1 MATNLAPKLKIGS
14 VLTTVLFS
22 TLLVSAATLWP
33 IYEQHRATS
42 LHQFNTEANSQ
53 SNLLKTLLSPVIQS
67 NNTKIQKTS
76 FQNAL
81 KDLEPLWKKSA
92 DTQKNTRY
100 LLIEKKLK
108 SKQANVVLDVGQ
120 ANISANL
127 EQLEPLIQKSVNE
140 TSLVNIAPNFYL
152 SLSPIYNDRFG
163 LLILQRQPN
172 LTQIMQAIAPYTG
185 ASILSAFLLS
195 WLILKFWKGRTLKK
209 IGQSQ
214 ARYKQLVE
222 SSMDWIW
229 ETDQH
234 GNLTYS
240 SEQCFNIIGYQPK
253 EIIGKP
259 IFHFLL
265 PDKATQYE
273 QNILSFMQHNANIYN
288 LEVHFESKSG
298 VPVMIQMNGQA
309 YKNDANRV
317 MGYRG
322 INRDITQQ
330 KQRHDS
336 IISMAYFDSLTQLPN
351 RAQLLVQ
358 LNKHLAEVVQ
368 RKDLTLS
375 ALLFLDLDGFKD
387 VNDSQGHDI
396 GDALLREIAQRMQ
409 RISREQDQVFRL
421 AGDEFVVLIRCNNQ
435 ILMPEFKLLIHKYIE
450 QLQASINQPLVIDSH
465 NIIVSASVG
474 VALIPQDGRSTSEIL
489 SHADSAMY
497 QAKRDGK
504 NCYRYFDASMQEIE
518 DRRKQMAREIKDAI
532 KNKEFK
538 LYYQLQIN
546 SNTNKIYGMEA
557 LIRWPHP
564 TRNAMISPAEFIEIA
579 IEANHIQAIDKWVIE
594 QATKDIAAMQ
604 KNTHRSIPVSIN
616 LSSKTLEN
624 PQLPQMI
631 NEAMEQNF
639 LSPTDLRIE
648 VTETSLLNNLDKAV
662 ESLESLRKKGIQTSI
677 DDFGTGY
684 SSLSYLQTLPVDTLK
699 IDKSFIDKIATSNSD
714 LQICRSIIQLAQSLN
729 KNLIAEGVQSD
740 IQRDILAEE
749 GCFIIQ
755 GFIYAEPEPMSKIIQ
770 HLMQRPKQVVGQD
783 TEQTSTESKLKLIA
797 QID

>member
-1 MATNLAPKLKIGS
+1 MANNLAPKLKLGT
-14 VLTTVLFS
+14 VLITVLFS
-22 TLLVSAATLWP
+22 TLLVSAATLLP
-33 IYEQHRATS
+33 IYEKHRTTS
-42 LHQFNTEANSQ
+42 FQQFNTEANSQ
-53 SNLLKTLLSPVIQS
+53 SNLLKTLLAPVIKSRTSRTQ
-67 NNTKIQKTS
+67 NTS
-76 FQNAL
+76 FKNAL
-81 KDLEPLWKKSA
+81 KDLEPLWKQSA
-92 DTQKNTRY
+92 DTHHNTRY
-100 LLIEKKLK
+100 FLIEKKPN
-108 SKQANVVLDVGQ
+108 SKKTSIVLDIGQ
-120 ANISANL
+120 DNINTDL
-127 EQLEPLIQKSVNE
+127 EQLQTLIEKSVTE
-140 TSLVNIAPNFYL
+140 TSLVNTAPNFYL
-152 SLSPIYNDRFG
+152 SFSPIYNDRFG

-172 LTQIMQAIAPYTG
+172 LTQTIQGIAPYTG
-185 ASILSAFLLS
+185 ASVLTALILS
-195 WLILKFWKGRTLKK
+195 WLILKLWKGRTLKT
-209 IGQSQ
+209 IGQAQ

-240 SEQCFNIIGYQPK
+240 SEQCFNILGYQPK
-253 EIIGKP
+253 EMVGKP
-259 IFHFLL
+259 IFQFLL
-265 PDKATQYE
+265 PSKAAQYE
-273 QNILSFMQHNANIYN
+273 QNILGFMKHNSDIHN
-288 LEVHFESKSG
+288 LEVHFESKAG
-298 VPVMIQMNGQA
+298 VPIMIQINGQV
-309 YKNDANRV
+309 YKNAANKV

-358 LNKHLAEVVQ
+358 LNKHLAEVFQ
-368 RKDLTLS
+368 RKDMTLS

-387 VNDSQGHDI
+387 VNDSQGHEI
-396 GDALLREIAQRMQ
+396 GDALLKEIAQRMQ

-421 AGDEFVVLIRCNNQ
+421 AGDEFVVLIRCKTQ
-435 ILMPEFKLLIHKYIE
+435 ILMPEFKLLLHKHIE
-450 QLQASINQPLVIDSH
+450 QLKVSINQPLVIDSH
-465 NIIVSASVG
+465 NIIVSASIG
-474 VALIPQDGRSTSEIL
+474 VALIPQDGRTASEVL

-532 KNKEFK
+532 KNQEFK
-538 LYYQLQIN
+538 LYYQLQID

-579 IEANHIQAIDKWVIE
+579 VEANHIQAIDKWVIE

-631 NEAMEQNF
+631 NAAMEQNF
-639 LSPTDLRIE
+639 LAPTDLRIE
-648 VTETSLLNNLDKAV
+648 VTETSLLNNLEKAV

-684 SSLSYLQTLPVDTLK
+684 SSLSYLQTLPIDTLK
-699 IDKSFIDKIATSNSD
+699 IDKSFIDRITISNSD

-755 GFIYAEPEPMSKIIQ
+755 GFLYAQPEPMSKIIQ
-770 HLMQRPKQVVGQD
+770 QLMQRPKQVEGQVI
-783 TEQTSTESKLKLIA
+783 EQTTTESKLKLIA

>member
-1 MATNLAPKLKIGS
+1 MATNLAPKLKISS

-22 TLLVSAATLWP
+22 ILLVSAATLWP
-33 IYEQHRATS
+33 IYEQHKAAS
-42 LHQFNTEANSQ
+42 LQKFSTEANSQ
-53 SNLLKTLLSPVIQS
+53 SNLLKTLLAPVFKS
-67 NNTKIQKTS
+67 NNPRTQKTS

-81 KDLEPLWKKSA
+81 KDLQLLWKNRA
-92 DTQKNTRY
+92 DTQQNTRY
-100 LLIEKKLK
+100 FLIEKNPK
-108 SKQANVVLDVGQ
+108 SKETSVILDIGQ
-120 ANISANL
+120 DNIYTDQ
-127 EQLEPLIQKSVNE
+127 EQLKPLIEKSVNE
-140 TSLVNIAPNFYL
+140 TSLVNISPNFYL
-152 SLSPIYNDRFG
+152 SFSSIYSDRFG
-163 LLILQRQPN
+163 LLILQRQPD
-172 LTQIMQAIAPYTG
+172 LTQTIQGIAPYTG
-185 ASILSAFLLS
+185 ASILTAFILS
-195 WLILKFWKGRTLKK
+195 WLILHLWKGRTLKK

-240 SEQCFNIIGYQPK
+240 SEQCFNILGYNPQD
-253 EIIGKP
+253 IIGKP
-259 IFHFLL
+259 LFHFLL
-265 PDKATQYE
+265 PSKAAQYE
-273 QNILSFMQHNANIYN
+273 QNILGYMQHNADIYN

-298 VPVMIQMNGQA
+298 VPVMVLMNGQA
-309 YKNDANRV
+309 YKNDANKV

-330 KQRHDS
+330 KQRQDS

-351 RAQLLVQ
+351 RAQLIVQ

-368 RKDLTLS
+368 RKDLSLS

-396 GDALLREIAQRMQ
+396 GDTLLKEIAQRMQ
-409 RISREQDQVFRL
+409 KISREQDQVFRL
-421 AGDEFVVLIRCNNQ
+421 AGDEFVVLIRCKNK
-435 ILMPEFKLLIHKYIE
+435 ILMPEFKLLLHKYIE

-474 VALIPQDGRSTSEIL
+474 VALIPQDGRTTSEIL

-504 NCYRYFDASMQEIE
+504 NCYRYFDSSMQEIE

-538 LYYQLQIN
+538 LYYQLQIDSN
-546 SNTNKIYGMEA
+546 SNKIYGMEA

-579 IEANHIQAIDKWVIE
+579 VEANHIQAIDKWVIE

-631 NEAMEQNF
+631 NNAMEQNF
-639 LSPTDLRIE
+639 LAPRDLRIE
-648 VTETSLLNNLDKAV
+648 VTETSLLNNLEKAI

-684 SSLSYLQTLPVDTLK
+684 SSLSYLQTLPIDTLK
-699 IDKSFIDKIATSNSD
+699 IDKSFIDKITTSNSD

-755 GFIYAEPEPMSKIIQ
+755 GFLYAQPEPMSKIIQ
-770 HLMQRPKQVVGQD
+770 HLMQRPKQVAGQVID
-783 TEQTSTESKLKLIA
+783 KTTTESELKLIA
-797 QID
+797 QND